1 MKKWL
6 FTILFSTVITLLCV
20 FIGTHFLPIYIPD
33 IYNTVPEWMKYFI
46 VLEIFFTFAVIFY
59 AQNALYP
66 QLRKAEKTFTKG
78 DIAPEQ
84 CEETV
89 RDIQYDKR
97 AFIADYFDVNIQE
110 NRNISGIQAS
120 NFINEEDILKSF
132 THISMLNSLPM
143 VVTSAGLCC
152 TFIAILLGLGSVH
165 IATDGNIQGIT
176 GLINNLSGK
185 FSTSIAAMILAII
198 ANIYSSY
205 LFSAIHKAF
214 LKIEQTIDSCF
225 QVKNLAESGM
235 LQNLTQGIASQFMK
249 GFNEF
254 QMAVSGEEFQRR
266 MAENRNLIS
275 EVNALINNV
284 GGYAQNLAGITQHI
298 AAANNSL
305 AVFNGNMDKLANI
318 SDSLNKISTA
328 LTLDNKTLSE
338 NYNMVAQQLPEMA
351 NKFAEVCHNM
361 RGHLSENYRG
371 SLEAAMQ
378 DVLNAHIEQLKH
390 NFGGGVAPIAFTPQP
405 QFKPAETVSP
415 AVASFA
421 FRQTQNEPPAFNKP
435 AAAAPITPSVQKD
448 IQESKPVT
456 APAPS
461 LDDFEQEDPTQL
473 SPAIKEQLAQAPA
486 KNRENQAEEKTEKE
500 GFLKT
505 IFGKFMGK

>member
-6 FTILFSTVITLLCV
+6 FSILLSAVVTSLCV
-20 FIGTHFLPIYIPD
+20 FIGAQFLPVYIPD
-33 IYNTVPEWMKYFI
+33 IYDTVPYWMKCFI
-46 VLEIFFTFAVIFY
+46 VFEIFFTFAVIFY

-66 QLRKAEKTFTKG
+66 QLRKAEKVFAQG
-78 DIAPEQ
+78 NISQEQ

-89 RDIQYDKR
+89 RNIKYDKR
-97 AFIADYFDVNIQE
+97 AFIADYFDINIQH
-110 NRNISGIQAS
+110 NTNISGKQAS
-120 NFINEEDILKSF
+120 DFINEEDILKSF
-132 THISMLNSLPM
+132 THISMLNSLPLL
-143 VVTSAGLCC
+143 VTSAGLCC

-165 IATDGNIQGIT
+165 IAADGNILGIT
-176 GLINNLSGK
+176 DLINNLSGK
-185 FSTSIAAMILAII
+185 FSTSIVAMVLAIV
-198 ANIYSSY
+198 ANMYSSY

-214 LKIEQTIDSCF
+214 LKIEQTIDACF

-298 AAANNSL
+298 ASANNSL

-318 SDSLNKISTA
+318 SDSLNKISAA

-338 NYNMVAQQLPEMA
+338 NYNMIAQQLPEMA

-378 DVLNAHIEQLKH
+378 DVLNSHIEQLKN
-390 NFGGGVAPIAFTPQP
+390 NFGGVAPIPFTPQP
-405 QFKPAETVSP
+405 VNRPA
-415 AVASFA
+415 A
-421 FRQTQNEPPAFNKP
+421 PAFNFQQPQSEPSGFNNPAP
-435 AAAAPITPSVQKD
+435 AAPKVNNIFEESAPVRTNNV
-448 IQESKPVT
+448 
-456 APAPS
+456 PS
-461 LDDFEQEDPTQL
+461 LDDFENE
-473 SPAIKEQLAQAPA
+473 EPA
-486 KNRENQAEEKTEKE
+486 KLNTAVEQPKQTPVQDHSAGRKDEIAEERQEQKE